1 MSDLA
6 PPLEQV
12 IHELTKLPSIG
23 KKTAQRLALHLLQ
36 APREE
41 AAALGQAILQ
51 LRERIHFC
59 RDCFNL
65 AEEELCPV
73 CADPKRDRT
82 SICVV
87 EDPGNLIAVERTRA
101 YRGLYHVLGG
111 SLSPLKDRGPDDLR
125 LRELMERLRDG
136 DFSEVVLATN
146 PDVEGEATA
155 VYLSRLL
162 KPLGLKVTRLA
173 QGLPAGGDLEYTDD
187 LTLRRAFEGRRD
199 F

>member
-1 MSDLA
+1 VSDLA

-41 AAALGQAILQ
+41 AAALGTAILQ
-51 LRERIHFC
+51 LRERIRFC

-65 AEEELCPV
+65 AEEALCPV
-73 CADPKRDRT
+73 CSDPKRDRT

-101 YRGLYHVLGG
+101 FRGLYHVLGG

-125 LRELMERLRDG
+125 LRELMDRLRDG